1 MHLPQR
7 ITIREVAPR
16 DGLQS
21 EPTQLSA
28 AQKSNL
34 IDRISASGFTRVNA
48 ASFVSHKAVPQM
60 ADSAEVM
67 ASIRRVPGVS
77 YDASVPNMRGLER
90 ALAADVDAV
99 VVFVATSE
107 VGSVRNQRCT
117 VDEAMDQAQAV
128 IRAASAAGKR
138 TVGTV
143 AMAFGSPYGEEITP
157 EHVHRL
163 VRRYLD
169 AGVDAIALG
178 DTTGEATPLQTARL
192 CGALLETLGDT
203 ELSLHLHDTRG
214 LALANVLAGMDAGV
228 TNFDSAIGGI
238 GGSPFTRNSSGNVST
253 EDLVGM
259 CHAMD
264 VETGVDLDAVLDIY
278 AHLEQLLDHALPG
291 RLGRFRPSAS

>member
-1 MHLPQR
+1 MYLPPR

-21 EPTQLSA
+21 EPKHLTA
-28 AQKSNL
+28 AEKSDL
-34 IDRISASGFTRVNA
+34 IDRISAAGFPRVNA
-48 ASFVSHKAVPQM
+48 ASFVSPKAVPQM

-67 ASIRRVPGVS
+67 ASIHRVPGVS

-90 ALAADVDAV
+90 ALEADVDAV

-107 VGSVRNQRCT
+107 VGSMRNQKCT

-128 IRAASAAGKR
+128 IRAAAAAGKR

-143 AMAFGSPYGEEITP
+143 AMSFGSPYGEEITP
-157 EHVHRL
+157 AHVRRL
-163 VRRYLD
+163 VDRYLE
-169 AGVDAIALG
+169 AGVDAVALG
-178 DTTGEATPLQTARL
+178 DTTGVATPLQTARL
-192 CGALLETLGDT
+192 CGTLLETLGDI

-214 LALANVLAGMDAGV
+214 LALANVLAAMDAGV

-259 CHAMD
+259 CHAMG
-264 VETGVDLDAVLDIY
+264 VETGVDLDAVLEIY
-278 AHLEQLLDHALPG
+278 GHIEQLLEHPLPG
-291 RLGRFRPSAS
+291 RLGAFRGDAA